1 MSSIH
6 IVPVKTYI
14 LVFVTLLVF
23 TGLTAGIA
31 FIDLGPFNA
40 LVAIIIAAFKSSLVI
55 LFFMH
60 VKYSQRM
67 TKVAIV
73 GGLFFLLI
81 LLTLS
86 MTDYI
91 SRPWNGASSGRYGEL
106 PANTK

>member
-1 MSSIH
+1 MSEH
-6 IVPVKTYI
+6 IVPVKTYV
-14 LVFVTLLVF
+14 LVFLALIMF

-40 LVAIIIAAFKSSLVI
+40 LVAIVIAMIKSMLVI

-67 TKVAIV
+67 TKAAIV
-73 GGLFFLLI
+73 GGFFFLLI

-91 SRPWNGASSGRYGEL
+91 TRPWSGASNAPYNTQ
-106 PANTK
+106 PAR

>member
-1 MSSIH
+1 MTEH
-6 IVPVKTYI
+6 VVPVKVYI
-14 LVFVTLLVF
+14 RVFVALLIA

-31 FIDLGPFNA
+31 FINLGPFNA
-40 LVAIIIAAFKSSLVI
+40 LVAIIIAMIKTMLVI

-73 GGLFFLLI
+73 GAFFFLLI
-81 LLTLS
+81 LLALS

-91 SRPWNGASSGRYGEL
+91 SRPWASASPDYGTQ
-106 PANTK
+106 PGSAIR